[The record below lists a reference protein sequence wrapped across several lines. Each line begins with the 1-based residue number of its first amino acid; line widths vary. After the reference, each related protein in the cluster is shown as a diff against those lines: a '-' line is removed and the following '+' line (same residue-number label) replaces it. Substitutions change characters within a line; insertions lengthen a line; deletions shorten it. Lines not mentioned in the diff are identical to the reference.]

1 MRLTVL
7 GCSGTFPGPDSPCS
21 SYLVESD
28 GFTLL
33 VDAGNGALGALQRH
47 AGLLTPDAAVISHLH
62 GDHYLDL
69 HPYTYAR
76 HHHPDG
82 TPPALPLHAP
92 ADLHAQMVA
101 GFGRASGSAELVRE
115 VYDVA
120 TLQPGRREIGPFTVT
135 LARMAHPVECYGLRL
150 EAAGRTL
157 AYSAD
162 TGPCDALLG
171 LARGADVLLCEA
183 SFGVGG
189 GPPDLHLSG
198 RQAGEYADRAGT
210 GRLLLTHLVPWGD
223 PALTAE
229 DAAAAYAGPVEV
241 VASGQRYQI

>member
-28 GFTLL
+28 GCTLL
-33 VDAGNGALGALQRH
+33 IDAGNGALGALQRY
-47 AGLLTPDAAVISHLH
+47 ADLLAPDAVVISHLH

-69 HPYTYAR
+69 LPYTYAR
-76 HHHPDG
+76 HLHPDG
-82 TPPALPLHAP
+82 APPPLPLHGP
-92 ADLHAQMVA
+92 ADLHPQLVA
-101 GFGRASGSAELVRE
+101 GFGRATGSAQLVGE

-120 TLQPGRREIGPFTVT
+120 TLRPGRREIGPFTVT

-150 EAAGRTL
+150 EVGGRTF

-162 TGPCDALLG
+162 TGPCDALLD

-183 SFGVGG
+183 SFGAGD

-198 RQAGEYADRAGT
+198 RQAGEYADRAGA

-223 PALTAE
+223 PVRTAE
-229 DAAAAYAGPVEV
+229 HAAAAYAGSVEV
-241 VASGQRYQI
+241 VASGSRHEI

>member
-1 MRLTVL
+1 MRLTVI

-21 SYLVESD
+21 SYLVEAD

-33 VDAGNGALGALQRH
+33 LDAGNGAIGAMQLY
-47 AGLLTPDAAVISHLH
+47 ADLLAPDAVVISHLH

-76 HHHPDG
+76 HYHPDG
-82 TPPALPLHAP
+82 TPPPLPLHGP

-101 GFGRASGSAELVRE
+101 GFGRAISSAELVGTA
-115 VYDVA
+115 YDIA
-120 TLQPGRREIGPFTVT
+120 TLQAGRREIGPFTVT

-150 EAAGRTL
+150 EAGGRTL

-162 TGPCDALLG
+162 TGPCDSLLD
-171 LARGADVLLCEA
+171 LATDADVLLCEA
-183 SFGVGG
+183 AYGAGD

-198 RQAGEYADRAGT
+198 RQAGEHATRAAA
-210 GRLLLTHLVPWGD
+210 GRLLLTHLVPWADRGRTRD
-223 PALTAE
+223 
-229 DAAAAYAGPVEV
+229 DAATAYAGPVDL
-241 VASGQRYQI
+241 VASGDRYEI